1 VPTGSFTE
9 TLGWAGWTPALLLG
23 AALHRGHEATGEDQ
37 EVMSA
42 LWQSTVHIC
51 SPSQP
56 PWLLWNLRPWL
67 LASEQCGLGLVC
79 DSPAPRP
86 GCPFS
91 IPLPFCGAGD
101 SDRLLPPQTQCSL
114 TTQPA
119 GSGRQEEKRGHDC
132 YRNCACVTTCLDRQS
147 AHLTYGWTNICA
159 DPGSQTMHFPLCP
172 AEDSGQEPLK
182 SHQGRML

>member
-1 VPTGSFTE
+1 MKPQGRTRKSCPHCGRAQFTFAAHHSHPGCCGTSDPGCWPRSNVGWVWCV
-9 TLGWAGWTPALLLG
+9 TLQPLG
-23 AALHRGHEATGEDQ
+23 
-37 EVMSA
+37 
-42 LWQSTVHIC
+42 
-51 SPSQP
+51 
-56 PWLLWNLRPWL
+56 
-67 LASEQCGLGLVC
+67 
-79 DSPAPRP
+79 P

-132 YRNCACVTTCLDRQS
+132 YCNCACVTTCLDRQS

-159 DPGSQTMHFPLCP
+159 DPGSQTTHFPLCP
-172 AEDSGQEPLK
+172 AEDSGQEPLQ
-182 SHQGRML
+182 SHQGRTL